1 MRQAWIAG
9 STGLVGR
16 LLSEKISALGVYD
29 QVLKLV
35 RARSGTPVSGTAP
48 EARGSHEVA
57 VNYDQLTLHPA
68 SESDFFCCLG
78 STIKK
83 AGSQQAFRMVDE
95 KYVVRFAEEAKRSGA
110 RCLVVISA
118 VGAEPRSGVFYNR
131 VKGQMED
138 GVRRVGLRSVYI
150 LRPSLLLGE
159 RAETRFAERVAVAFA
174 PLMSAVMA
182 GPFRK
187 YRPIQASRVAE
198 IAIQCAAQAQQG
210 FHVLEGFE

>member
-1 MRQAWIAG
+1 MRQAWVAG

-16 LLSEKISALGVYD
+16 ILSEKLSDLHVYD
-29 QVLKLV
+29 QVVKLV
-35 RARSGTPVSGTAP
+35 RRPSVGASG
-48 EARGSHEVA
+48 EVV
-57 VNYDQLTLHPA
+57 VNYDQLTLA
-68 SESDFFCCLG
+68 AEADGDFFCCLG

-83 AGSQQAFRMVDE
+83 AGSQQAFRLVDE

-118 VGAEPRSGVFYNR
+118 IGADPKSSVFYNR

-138 GVRRVGLRSVYI
+138 SVRRVGLRSVYI

-159 RAETRFAERVAVAFA
+159 RKEKRFAERVAVSMA
-174 PLMSAVMA
+174 PLMNAVMA
-182 GPFRK
+182 GPLRK

-198 IAIQCAAQAQQG
+198 IAIQCAAQAQAG

>member
-9 STGLVGR
+9 STGLVGHI
-16 LLSEKISALGVYD
+16 LSEKLAALHVYD
-29 QVLKLV
+29 QVTKLV
-35 RARSGTPVSGTAP
+35 RRSSLDASG
-48 EARGSHEVA
+48 EVV
-57 VNYDQLTLHPA
+57 VNYDQLALRAPA
-68 SESDFFCCLG
+68 DSDFFCCLG

-83 AGSQQAFRMVDE
+83 AGSQQAFRLVDE

-118 VGAEPRSGVFYNR
+118 VGADPKSKVFYNR

-159 RAETRFAERVAVAFA
+159 RKESRFAERVAVSMA

-182 GPFRK
+182 GPLRK

-198 IAIQCAAQAQQG
+198 IAIQCAAQAEAG

>member
-9 STGLVGR
+9 ATGLVGNI
-16 LLSEKISALGVYD
+16 LSEKLTSLHVYEE
-29 QVLKLV
+29 VKKLV
-35 RARSGTPVSGTAP
+35 RRPTGGEPGRADGVD
-48 EARGSHEVA
+48 VV
-57 VNYDQLTLHPA
+57 VNYDQLTLTA
-68 SESDFFCCLG
+68 ESGADFFCCLG

-83 AGSQQAFRMVDE
+83 AGSQQAFRLVDE
-95 KYVVRFAEEAKRSGA
+95 KYVVRFAEEAKKSGA

-118 VGAEPRSGVFYNR
+118 VGADPRSSVFYNR

-159 RAETRFAERVAVAFA
+159 RKEKRFAERVAISIA
-174 PLMSAVMA
+174 PLMNAVMG
-182 GPFRK
+182 GPLKK

-198 IAIQCAAQAQQG
+198 LAIQCAAQGEAG

>member
-1 MRQAWIAG
+1 MRQAWVAG

-16 LLSEKISALGVYD
+16 ILSEKLSELHIYD
-29 QVLKLV
+29 QVVKLV
-35 RARSGTPVSGTAP
+35 RRSSGA
-48 EARGSHEVA
+48 AGEVV
-57 VNYDQLTLHPA
+57 VNYDLLALAAET
-68 SESDFFCCLG
+68 EGDFFCCLG

-83 AGSQQAFRMVDE
+83 AGSQQAFRLVDE

-118 VGAEPRSGVFYNR
+118 VGADPKSSVFYNR

-159 RAETRFAERVAVAFA
+159 RKEKRFGERVAVSMA
-174 PLMSAVMA
+174 PLMRAVMT

-198 IAIQCAAQAQQG
+198 IAIQCAAQAQAG